1 MLDKKGFD
9 MWADEYDID
18 VEILN
23 NENSYP
29 FAGYKKVLSK
39 ILEIV
44 SEKNKPTVLDIGFGT
59 GVLTKKLY
67 ENGCTIYGQ
76 DFSGKMVEIAKEKMP
91 NAKLFEGDFS
101 HGLNKEL
108 EKEQYDFIVATYSLH
123 HLDDDAK
130 INFLNE
136 LVLRLNDGGKIIIG
150 DVMFENE
157 NELEKCQHNFHDS
170 WDYDEIYFVIDKM
183 KRAFPDL
190 EFQKISFCSGVIVIK
205 KN

>member
-29 FAGYKKVLSK
+29 FAGYKSVLSR
-39 ILEIV
+39 ILAIV

-76 DFSGKMVEIAKEKMP
+76 DFSGKMVGIAKEKCRM
-91 NAKLFEGDFS
+91 
-101 HGLNKEL
+101 
-108 EKEQYDFIVATYSLH
+108 Q
-123 HLDDDAK
+123 
-130 INFLNE
+130 NFLKE
-136 LVLRLNDGGKIIIG
+136 I
-150 DVMFENE
+150 
-157 NELEKCQHNFHDS
+157 FHT
-170 WDYDEIYFVIDKM
+170 
-183 KRAFPDL
+183 A
-190 EFQKISFCSGVIVIK
+190 
-205 KN
+205 